1 MNKKNNTAFEVVDG
15 CIQEGRKQY
24 LAGEQ
29 FTPATNGYALEL
41 LKAGIIRPAAGKEL
55 PKRFADVLEPEP
67 EPEPQPEL
75 PEGGEGETDQ
85 QGEASTG
92 EEDGDAE
99 DSPEQE

>member
-55 PKRFADVLEPEP
+55 PKRFADALEPEP
-67 EPEPQPEL
+67 ETQPEL
-75 PEGGEGETDQ
+75 PEDGEGETDQ
-85 QGEASTG
+85 QGEDSTG